1 MENSTGLKAQEFA
14 LVSISE
20 LGSSSSSASS
30 SPAVALFSAENGV
43 AELRFQPESE
53 SAAPLNVDLQTAKVC
68 FSYLD
73 CCFDLI
79 VSIGC

>member
-20 LGSSSSSASS
+20 LGSSSSSSS

-53 SAAPLNVDLQTAKVC
+53 SAAPVNVDLQTAKVC

>member
-14 LVSISE
+14 LVSVSE
-20 LGSSSSSASS
+20 LGSSSSSS

-43 AELRFQPESE
+43 PELRFQPESD
-53 SAAPLNVDLQTAKVC
+53 SAAPVNVDLQAAKVC